1 MKKFFFVF
9 LMAAICF
16 SLSACTN
23 NLSNNNDSES
33 SISNATLQTDEAKLK
48 DSDAV
53 ELIKSL
59 SDDELGIDDD
69 RLKDCSFMVQSDGV
83 LIDGNSYIK
92 VIAALKNQNDDGTF
106 SFDIKGEYYISYDA
120 TVILKK
126 SNDTYTALKP

>member
-1 MKKFFFVF
+1 MKRIFFVF
-9 LMAAICF
+9 VMAAIFF

-23 NLSNNNDSES
+23 NLSTNNDSEL
-33 SISNATLQTDEAKLK
+33 SISNVTLQTDEAKLK

-53 ELIKSL
+53 ELIKSF
-59 SDDELGIDDD
+59 SDDELGIDDII
-69 RLKDCSFMVQSDGV
+69 KDCSFMVQSDGV

-120 TVILKK
+120 TVVLKK

>member
-1 MKKFFFVF
+1 
-9 LMAAICF
+9 MAAICF

-23 NLSNNNDSES
+23 NLNNNNDSEL
-33 SISNATLQTDEAKLK
+33 SISNVTLQTDEAKLK

-53 ELIKSL
+53 ELIKSF
-59 SDDELGIDDD
+59 SNDELGIDDD
-69 RLKDCSFMVQSDGV
+69 IIKDCSFMVQSDGV